1 MKKLTLAK
9 IYHAGFALSDIDLLV
24 KHKKAK
30 LVNQNGNTMV
40 EMDTTECYAFLDQYF
55 RRW

>member
-9 IYHAGFALSDIDLLV
+9 VYHAGFALSDIDLLV
-24 KHKKAK
+24 KNKRAK

-40 EMDTTECYAFLDQYF
+40 EMGVTECYAFLDDYF